1 MKELSIC
8 MTHYNR
14 KNQLLN
20 TLQSIQNQ
28 DIPKEVFE
36 IIIVDDVSAVPLQ
49 LSDFED
55 FDLDIK
61 LIPIQTKHK
70 WWVNPCVGFNTA
82 FNFING
88 RITIIQN
95 AECLHGT
102 DVIKYVLG
110 NLKQNEYIAMSALS
124 ITEQATRSID
134 RNTSPDQISTTGA
147 QWYCHSVHKP
157 SPFNF
162 CAALHTADLKR
173 VGGFDPRFAEGISY
187 DDDMFLHS
195 LSKNNI
201 DTRIEDT
208 QLVFHQWHERVWE
221 SVDNF
226 GGRLNKNHQLLNQN
240 KTI

>member
-8 MTHYNR
+8 MTHFNR

-20 TLQSIQNQ
+20 TLHSIQNQ
-28 DIPKEVFE
+28 KIPKDIFE
-36 IIIVDDVSAVPLQ
+36 IIIVDDVSNIPLQ
-49 LSDFED
+49 LSDFNE

-82 FNFING
+82 FNFINSH
-88 RITIIQN
+88 ITIIQN

-102 DVIKYVLG
+102 EIIKYTLR
-110 NLKQNEYIAMSALS
+110 NLKENEYIAMSTLN
-124 ITEQATRSID
+124 ITEQATKSI
-134 RNTSPDQISTTGA
+134 NTTTSPDQINIIGA
-147 QWYCHSVHKP
+147 QWYCHSIYKP
-157 SPFNF
+157 NAFNF
-162 CAALHTADLKR
+162 CAAIHTSDLKK
-173 VGGFDPRFAEGISY
+173 VGGFDSRFAEGISY

-201 DTRIEDT
+201 NIKIEDS

-221 SVDNF
+221 NIDNF
-226 GGRLNKNHQLLNQN
+226 TNRLNKNLELLNQN
-240 KTI
+240 I

>member
-1 MKELSIC
+1 

-14 KNQLLN
+14 KHQLLN

-28 DIPKEVFE
+28 QIPKDLFE
-36 IIIVDDVSAVPLQ
+36 IIIVDDVSKVGLK
-49 LSDFED
+49 LTDFEN

-61 LIPIQTKHK
+61 LVQIQTKHK

-102 DVIKYVLG
+102 DILQYVLD
-110 NLKQNEYIAMSALS
+110 NLKQSEYIAMSALS
-124 ITEQATRSID
+124 ITEQATRAID
-134 RNTSPDQISTTGA
+134 QKTSPHEIDTTGA
-147 QWYCHSVHKP
+147 EWYCHTIHRP
-157 SPFNF
+157 SAFNF
-162 CAALHTADLKR
+162 CAALHTSDLRKI
-173 VGGFDPRFAEGISY
+173 GGFDLRFAEGISY

-201 DTRIEDT
+201 NTRIEDS

-226 GGRLNKNHQLLNQN
+226 HNRLNKNYELINQN
-240 KTI
+240 T